1 MDAWNATDSTT
12 ANITVM
18 RVPDYPPEANAG
30 QDMVVY
36 LPVKNVTLNGSLST
50 DDHGIVAW
58 EWTKSSSDQNKAV
71 DIQVITFNTVVKY
84 FIYIYF
90 YGVSWNF
97 LGYSYT
103 ISQTI

>member
-71 DIQVITFNTVVKY
+71 DIQVI
-84 FIYIYF
+84 IYKNKIF
-90 YGVSWNF
+90 YKSTMSNLYLKLF
-97 LGYSYT
+97 
-103 ISQTI
+103 

>member
-12 ANITVM
+12 ANITVT

-50 DDHGIVAW
+50 DDHGISAW

-71 DIQVITFNTVVKY
+71 DIQVNINTVVTKM
-84 FIYIYF
+84 
-90 YGVSWNF
+90 S
-97 LGYSYT
+97 
-103 ISQTI
+103 

>member
-71 DIQVITFNTVVKY
+71 DIQVIKNKNIIFQIHY
-84 FIYIYF
+84 
-90 YGVSWNF
+90 
-97 LGYSYT
+97 L
-103 ISQTI
+103 

>member
-71 DIQVITFNTVVKY
+71 DIQVIKNKNIIQ
-84 FIYIYF
+84 IYYVNL
-90 YGVSWNF
+90 Y
-97 LGYSYT
+97 LKT
-103 ISQTI
+103 L

>member
-71 DIQVITFNTVVKY
+71 DIQVNIYNV
-84 FIYIYF
+84 ILYIY
-90 YGVSWNF
+90 YYLTIKKKNL

-103 ISQTI
+103 IS